1 MAGKRNKAAFDRPEI
16 VLTLALALAKNGKAA
31 AVREML
37 EESVADH
44 PSQLLY
50 ERLARYVLAA
60 SVPTYHDAM
69 LADHARN
76 AAYRQAIEA
85 AVQGK
90 NVLDIGTGSGLL
102 AMIAARAGAKRVVAC
117 EMNAMMAETA
127 KRIIAANGLT
137 DRIEVHSCHSS
148 ELDRQ
153 TLCPEG
159 FDVVVSEIFS
169 ANVLGEGVLQ
179 SLEHVREKLCAKGAR
194 FIPESAEIRV
204 ALAQFPQT
212 MVALD
217 DVEGFDLGL
226 FADHLLPAKPLPNGN
241 SGRGDPELCLMSDV
255 GTLVRF
261 DFGDTQSTASTGHSQ
276 IDVQVNG
283 AINGGE
289 ANGIAQWLMIDFGN
303 GDSATYE
310 NAPGRDEGAHWS
322 IFGYPFAKPCP
333 IAHGETVTICGF
345 HHDDA
350 LVIWSDLERR
360 GCDPA

>member
-1 MAGKRNKAAFDRPEI
+1 MAGKHNKAAFDRPEI

-60 SVPTYHDAM
+60 SVPAYHDAM

-117 EMNAMMAETA
+117 EMNKTMAETA

-148 ELDRQ
+148 ELDRE
-153 TLCPEG
+153 TVCPEG
-159 FDVVVSEIFS
+159 FDVVISEIFS

-212 MVALD
+212 TVALD

-226 FADHLLPAKPLPNGN
+226 FADHLLPAKPLIN
-241 SGRGDPELCLMSDV
+241 SDPGLTLMSDV

-261 DFGDTQSTASTGHSQ
+261 DFGDTQSLPTTGLSQ
-276 IDVQVNG
+276 VDVHANQGGNEG
-283 AINGGE
+283 ANGGE
-289 ANGIAQWLMIDFGN
+289 ANGIAQWLLIDFGN

-322 IFGYPFAKPCP
+322 IVGYPFAKPCP
-333 IAHGETVTICGF
+333 IVQGEAVTIHGF
-345 HHDDA
+345 YHDDA
-350 LVIWSDLERR
+350 LVIWSDLERGGR
-360 GCDPA
+360 DPA